1 MNQANNPEHRWGLIM
16 VKPFSDDYSA
26 RNNEAG
32 AVSDTVNYIDNKIE
46 DHDTK
51 QFPINADC

>member
-1 MNQANNPEHRWGLIM
+1 M
-16 VKPFSDDYSA
+16 VKSFSDDYSA